1 MAKGTKEL
9 KQRIT
14 GVKNIQKIT
23 RAMEMVATQKLKRL
37 QGRAEAARPY
47 AEKVQQMVARLAGSV
62 SSELSPLLGAREVKR
77 RANLVI
83 ASDKGLCGGYN
94 SNLARKALEVLR
106 ADAAAEPGVEQ
117 RTRALGSKGALL
129 LEARGQELHG
139 HYEDVVEKLDFIR
152 VRNLTRELVAEFL
165 AGETDELRLVY
176 TSFESSARQRA
187 TVVTILPIRPESLA
201 GQDEAAAGAD
211 FIIEPDAEA
220 LLKDLLPK
228 FLEIKVYTAVLESLA
243 SEFTARRNAM
253 KQATDAAN
261 DMIEALTRQ
270 YNRARQESIT
280 NELLEV
286 VGGAEALK

>member
-1 MAKGTKEL
+1 M
-9 KQRIT
+9 
-14 GVKNIQKIT
+14 
-23 RAMEMVATQKLKRL
+23 
-37 QGRAEAARPY
+37 
-47 AEKVQQMVARLAGSV
+47 
-62 SSELSPLLGAREVKR
+62 
-77 RANLVI
+77 
-83 ASDKGLCGGYN
+83 
-94 SNLARKALEVLR
+94 
-106 ADAAAEPGVEQ
+106 
-117 RTRALGSKGALL
+117 
-129 LEARGQELHG
+129 
-139 HYEDVVEKLDFIR
+139 
-152 VRNLTRELVAEFL
+152 
-165 AGETDELRLVY
+165 
-176 TSFESSARQRA
+176 
-187 TVVTILPIRPESLA
+187 TVLPIRPESLQA
-201 GQDEAAAGAD
+201 EGATAAGAD

>member
-14 GVKNIQKIT
+14 GVKNTQKIT

-62 SSELSPLLGAREVKR
+62 RSDLSPLLGARDVKR
-77 RANLVI
+77 RGHLIVSA
-83 ASDKGLCGGYN
+83 DKGLCGGYN
-94 SNLARKALEVLR
+94 MNLARKAIEVLKG
-106 ADAAAEPGVEQ
+106 ADGLAT
-117 RTRALGSKGALL
+117 RTHVLGTKGALL
-129 LEARGQELHG
+129 LEARGHRVDGL
-139 HYEDVVEKLDFIR
+139 YDDVVEKLDFIR
-152 VRNLTRELVAEFL
+152 VRNITRELVAAFL
-165 AGETDELRLVY
+165 AGEIDELVLVS
-176 TSFESSARQRA
+176 TAFESAARQRPT
-187 TVVTILPIRPESLA
+187 TVTVLPIRPESLQA
-201 GQDEAAAGAD
+201 EGATAAGAD